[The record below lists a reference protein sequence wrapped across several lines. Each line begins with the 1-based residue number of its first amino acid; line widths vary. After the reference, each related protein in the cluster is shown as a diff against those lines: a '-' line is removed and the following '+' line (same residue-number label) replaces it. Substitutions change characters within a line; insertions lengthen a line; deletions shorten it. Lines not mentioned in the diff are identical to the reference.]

1 MEREEKHRSEYSVV
15 LQIVRMKSDPS
26 VDGSGGSTVR
36 IGGIREEMISRRK
49 GIVIVSTTIMIC
61 LDFGLLSFP

>member
-49 GIVIVSTTIMIC
+49 GIVIVSTTIMIYS
-61 LDFGLLSFP
+61 L